1 MNNLTVVRDIER
13 DYNEALRRL
22 EEIKNLVPTFKIL
35 GHAYVYNSIQNER
48 RHCGIIMNSVIHEE
62 PKEAIAMLAKV
73 PHNEKEIEKIS
84 SMIYLDKNKVN
95 IVTEKHLNNCKV
107 LMTARLER
115 IKMMQEAY
123 C

>member
-1 MNNLTVVRDIER
+1 
-13 DYNEALRRL
+13 
-22 EEIKNLVPTFKIL
+22 
-35 GHAYVYNSIQNER
+35 
-48 RHCGIIMNSVIHEE
+48 MNSVIHEE